1 MLEAPGILQEKIPA
15 AALWDRRVA
24 LDVSMRNLLIRAG
37 YKTIDQIREEG
48 IEQGIER
55 GIEQGIE
62 RGIEQGQ
69 LALIV
74 AGLEQKLQRA
84 LSESERARVRDEL
97 RAGRALML
105 LEWLSLSPEAIA
117 ERLAR

>member
-37 YKTIDQIREEG
+37 YKTIDQIREE
-48 IEQGIER
+48 